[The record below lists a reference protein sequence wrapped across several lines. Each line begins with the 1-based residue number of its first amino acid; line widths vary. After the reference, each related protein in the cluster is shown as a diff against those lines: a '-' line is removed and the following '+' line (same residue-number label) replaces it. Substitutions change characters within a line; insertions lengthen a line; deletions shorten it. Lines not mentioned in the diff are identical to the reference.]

1 MVTIRACSV
10 ASWLCRPSSNV
21 SELDIL
27 TRPMTHL
34 FLDMDGY
41 VENATIRGWLTSI
54 MELGS
59 WTGALSSSFIAEYL
73 SRKYGILIMTSI
85 FILGVIIQTTSI
97 AAGHEVVLAGR
108 FITGIG

>member
-1 MVTIRACSV
+1 
-10 ASWLCRPSSNV
+10 
-21 SELDIL
+21 
-27 TRPMTHL
+27 MTHL

-41 VENATIRGWLTSI
+41 VENATNRGWLTSI

-108 FITGIG
+108 FITGIGVGEY